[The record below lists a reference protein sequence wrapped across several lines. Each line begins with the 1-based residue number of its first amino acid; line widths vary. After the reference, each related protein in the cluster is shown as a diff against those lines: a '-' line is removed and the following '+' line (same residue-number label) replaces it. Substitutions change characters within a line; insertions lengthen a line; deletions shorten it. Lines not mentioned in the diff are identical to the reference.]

1 MSVINWFSKI
11 ADWKIISDKTWLTFL
26 IPLYG
31 PMGRFWLPG
40 RDDLVLPLIKSI
52 ITMKLFSFQNLAWN
66 DLSTAQ
72 LFPTPAIPESMARR
86 CGPSMTKTFPLGVF
100 SNSVPTSGS
109 LLGQP
114 WCLHILAVSSA
125 ICSYN
130 NGIETFNFPTILIQ
144 GSLLY
149 RSCSLR
155 KSWITQ

>member
-52 ITMKLFSFQNLAWN
+52 VTMKLFSFQNLAWN

-72 LFPTPAIPESMARR
+72 LFPTPAIPENVARR
-86 CGPSMTKTFPLGVF
+86 CGPSMANTFPLGVF
-100 SNSVPTSGS
+100 SNSVTTFWVSPGPALVSAYLGGS
-109 LLGQP
+109 KCYPFIQHWNTDFQLP
-114 WCLHILAVSSA
+114 YNTYTRVSF
-125 ICSYN
+125 I
-130 NGIETFNFPTILIQ
+130 
-144 GSLLY
+144 
-149 RSCSLR
+149 
-155 KSWITQ
+155 